1 MLRLGAEGL
10 NMEEKYYVLHKN
22 DEFGKTAKG
31 NDRGRELYDKI
42 KPFSSLDA
50 ASEFALTV
58 LNERPMLIQK
68 ALTCEDANKIKN
80 KSKPYV
86 VAAYFENKYHDYSYF
101 GSGESISSHEI
112 VRSTLK
118 QLESKLE
125 SIAEETPDKIY
136 YGIELK
142 LFSISGGEK

>member
-1 MLRLGAEGL
+1 
-10 NMEEKYYVLHKN
+10 MEEKYYVLHKN

-31 NDRGRELYDKI
+31 NDHGRELYDKI

-58 LNERPMLIQK
+58 LNERPILIQK
-68 ALTCEDANKIKN
+68 ALTCEDTNKIKN

-86 VAAYFENKYHDYSYF
+86 IAAYFENKYTYYCYD
-101 GSGESISSHEI
+101 ESSDSPTHEI